1 MISWRFT
8 SKAYRQQHLYANIIK
23 CLNTYEKW
31 NPTITWGLI
40 SLESSSSQNNKL
52 CDWKH
57 IKTPSPLI
65 SVRLALIHKRARW
78 PTKRISVTL
87 IAPPSGQV
95 VNCLLHQTILICLEL
110 SPSSLW
116 GRTVLFQ
123 IIFTY
128 LNQLYF
134 LLGNITLLMLFI
146 GVKCIIC
153 MHFYWQ
159 KNISYG
165 IHLYVHVKL
174 LFCVVPLTIL

>member
-1 MISWRFT
+1 MKPNNHR
-8 SKAYRQQHLYANIIK
+8 
-23 CLNTYEKW
+23 
-31 NPTITWGLI
+31 GLI

-116 GRTVLFQ
+116 GTTVLFQ

-134 LLGNITLLMLFI
+134 LLGIITLLMLFI
-146 GVKCIIC
+146 GVNCIIC

-165 IHLYVHVKL
+165 IHLCVHVKL